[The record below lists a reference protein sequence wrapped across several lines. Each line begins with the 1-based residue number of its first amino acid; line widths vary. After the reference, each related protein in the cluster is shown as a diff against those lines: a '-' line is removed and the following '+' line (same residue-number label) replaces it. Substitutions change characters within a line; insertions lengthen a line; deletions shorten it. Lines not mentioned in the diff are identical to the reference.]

1 ENIKMN
7 LNLKLDLE
15 FYQKILEASHDEI
28 CVSDDKGIII
38 YCNKAF
44 EENYGLK
51 KEDILGKNVSFL
63 EDSGYSTKS
72 PIPIVLKTKTK
83 FSLEQDTQT
92 GKKLIITATP
102 IFDENGNLEFTVENC
117 RDITELNNIK
127 NKLEDT
133 KKQVKKYKS
142 EVETLYRTA
151 LRIEDT
157 VIMDGIVMRP
167 IINTVNHVSKTDVS
181 VLLLGESGTGKSSL
195 ARYIHHNSNRSNG
208 PFITI
213 NCATIS
219 PQLLESELFGYTS
232 GAFTGASTKGKV
244 GLVELANGGTLFLDE
259 IGDIPQ
265 NLQAKF
271 LQLIQ
276 DRTFTPVGSL
286 KNKKVDIRIISATN
300 VDLVS
305 KVKEKKFREDLYYRL
320 NVIEIKLPPLR
331 ERRDNLVEIIKY
343 YFNRY
348 SSDFNLN
355 KTISKEAMDAIA
367 NYRFPG
373 NIRELQNI
381 IQKILLT
388 CTDNHITIDDLPNIL
403 TKNIHITNNGNKTH
417 ISQINKVI
425 ISDSKSTNYKNKNFD
440 TLIKEYEKNIILDAY
455 EKFGSSYKVA
465 KHLEISQSK
474 ANRLI
479 RKYTN
484 T

>member
-1 ENIKMN
+1 
-7 LNLKLDLE
+7 
-15 FYQKILEASHDEI
+15 
-28 CVSDDKGIII
+28 III

>member
-1 ENIKMN
+1 MN
-7 LNLKLDLE
+7 LDLE

-102 IFDENGNLEFTVENC
+102 IFDENGHLEFTVENC

-348 SSDFNLN
+348 SSNFNLN

-484 T
+484 

>member
-1 ENIKMN
+1 MN
-7 LNLKLDLE
+7 LDLE

-102 IFDENGNLEFTVENC
+102 IFDENGHLEFTVENC

-403 TKNIHITNNGNKTH
+403 TKNIHITNNGNKAH

>member
-1 ENIKMN
+1 
-7 LNLKLDLE
+7 
-15 FYQKILEASHDEI
+15 
-28 CVSDDKGIII
+28 
-38 YCNKAF
+38 
-44 EENYGLK
+44 K

-102 IFDENGNLEFTVENC
+102 IFDENGHLEFTVENC

>member
-1 ENIKMN
+1 
-7 LNLKLDLE
+7 
-15 FYQKILEASHDEI
+15 
-28 CVSDDKGIII
+28 
-38 YCNKAF
+38 
-44 EENYGLK
+44 ENYGLK

>member
-1 ENIKMN
+1 MN
-7 LNLKLDLE
+7 LDLE

-102 IFDENGNLEFTVENC
+102 IFDENGHLEFTVENC

-348 SSDFNLN
+348 SSNFNLN

-403 TKNIHITNNGNKTH
+403 
-417 ISQINKVI
+417 
-425 ISDSKSTNYKNKNFD
+425 
-440 TLIKEYEKNIILDAY
+440 
-455 EKFGSSYKVA
+455 
-465 KHLEISQSK
+465 
-474 ANRLI
+474 
-479 RKYTN
+479 
-484 T
+484 

>member
-1 ENIKMN
+1 MN
-7 LNLKLDLE
+7 LDLE

-300 VDLVS
+300 ADLVS

-388 CTDNHITIDDLPNIL
+388 CTDNHI
-403 TKNIHITNNGNKTH
+403 
-417 ISQINKVI
+417 
-425 ISDSKSTNYKNKNFD
+425 
-440 TLIKEYEKNIILDAY
+440 
-455 EKFGSSYKVA
+455 
-465 KHLEISQSK
+465 
-474 ANRLI
+474 
-479 RKYTN
+479 
-484 T
+484 

>member
-1 ENIKMN
+1 ME
-7 LNLKLDLE
+7 LDLE

-331 ERRDNLVEIIKY
+331 ERRDNLVKIIKY

-455 EKFGSSYKVA
+455 EKFASSYKVA

>member
-1 ENIKMN
+1 MN
-7 LNLKLDLE
+7 LDLE

-102 IFDENGNLEFTVENC
+102 IFDENGHLEFTVENC

-465 KHLEISQSK
+465 KHLEISQS
-474 ANRLI
+474 
-479 RKYTN
+479 
-484 T
+484 

>member
-1 ENIKMN
+1 MN
-7 LNLKLDLE
+7 LNLELDLE

-300 VDLVS
+300 ADLVS

-355 KTISKEAMDAIA
+355 KTISKEAMDAIT
-367 NYRFPG
+367 NYGFPG

-425 ISDSKSTNYKNKNFD
+425 VSDSKSTNYKNKNFD

>member
-1 ENIKMN
+1 MN
-7 LNLKLDLE
+7 LDLE

-157 VIMDGIVMRP
+157 VIMDGIVMKP

-195 ARYIHHNSNRSNG
+195 ARYIHHNSNRANG

-213 NCATIS
+213 NFATIS

>member
-1 ENIKMN
+1 
-7 LNLKLDLE
+7 
-15 FYQKILEASHDEI
+15 
-28 CVSDDKGIII
+28 KGIII

>member
-1 ENIKMN
+1 MN
-7 LNLKLDLE
+7 LDLE

-157 VIMDGIVMRP
+157 VIMDGIVMKP

-355 KTISKEAMDAIA
+355 KTISKESVDAIA

>member
-1 ENIKMN
+1 MN
-7 LNLKLDLE
+7 LDLE

-102 IFDENGNLEFTVENC
+102 IFDENGHLEFTVENC

-157 VIMDGIVMRP
+157 VIMDGKVMRP

>member
-1 ENIKMN
+1 
-7 LNLKLDLE
+7 
-15 FYQKILEASHDEI
+15 
-28 CVSDDKGIII
+28 
-38 YCNKAF
+38 NKAF

>member
-1 ENIKMN
+1 MN
-7 LNLKLDLE
+7 LDLE

-403 TKNIHITNNGNKTH
+403 TKNTYITNNGNKTH

>member
-1 ENIKMN
+1 MN
-7 LNLKLDLE
+7 LDLE

-157 VIMDGIVMRP
+157 VIMDGIVMKP

-355 KTISKEAMDAIA
+355 KTISKEAVDAIA

-465 KHLEISQSK
+465 KHLKISQSK

>member
-1 ENIKMN
+1 MN
-7 LNLKLDLE
+7 LDLE

-102 IFDENGNLEFTVENC
+102 IFDENGHLEFTVENC

-157 VIMDGIVMRP
+157 VIMDGIVIRP

>member
-1 ENIKMN
+1 
-7 LNLKLDLE
+7 
-15 FYQKILEASHDEI
+15 KILEASHDEI

-102 IFDENGNLEFTVENC
+102 IFDENGHLEFTVENC

>member
-1 ENIKMN
+1 
-7 LNLKLDLE
+7 DLE

>member
-1 ENIKMN
+1 MN
-7 LNLKLDLE
+7 LDLE

-403 TKNIHITNNGNKTH
+403 TKNIHITN
-417 ISQINKVI
+417 
-425 ISDSKSTNYKNKNFD
+425 
-440 TLIKEYEKNIILDAY
+440 
-455 EKFGSSYKVA
+455 
-465 KHLEISQSK
+465 
-474 ANRLI
+474 
-479 RKYTN
+479 
-484 T
+484 

>member
-1 ENIKMN
+1 MN
-7 LNLKLDLE
+7 LDLE

-465 KHLEISQSK
+465 KHLEISQS
-474 ANRLI
+474 
-479 RKYTN
+479 
-484 T
+484 

>member
-1 ENIKMN
+1 MN
-7 LNLKLDLE
+7 FELDLK

-28 CVSDDKGIII
+28 CASDNKGIII

-63 EDSGYSTKS
+63 EESGYSTKS
-72 PIPIVLKTKTK
+72 PIPVVLKTKSK

-102 IFDENGNLEFTVENC
+102 VFDENGNLEFTVENC

-133 KKQVKKYKS
+133 RKQVKKYKS

-157 VIMDGIVMRP
+157 VIMDGLVMRP

-195 ARYIHHNSNRSNG
+195 ARYIHHNSNRANG

-232 GAFTGASTKGKV
+232 GAFTGASTRGKV
-244 GLVELANGGTLFLDE
+244 GLVELADGGTLFLDE

-276 DRTFTPVGSL
+276 DKTFTPVGSL

-300 VDLVS
+300 ADLIS

-331 ERRDNLVEIIKY
+331 ERKDNLVEIIKY

-355 KTISKEAMDAIA
+355 KTISKEAINIIA

-388 CTDNHITIDDLPNIL
+388 CTNNHITVNDLPNIL
-403 TKNIHITNNGNKTH
+403 TKNVTIDNNENKLN
-417 ISQINKVI
+417 ISQINEDIV
-425 ISDSKSTNYKNKNFD
+425 SDLTSINCKNKNLD
-440 TLIKEYEKNIILDAY
+440 TLIMEYEKNIILDSY

-474 ANRLI
+474 ASRLI

>member
-1 ENIKMN
+1 MN
-7 LNLKLDLE
+7 LDLE

-425 ISDSKSTNYKNKNFD
+425 ISDSKFTNYKNKNFD

>member
-1 ENIKMN
+1 MN
-7 LNLKLDLE
+7 LDLE

-63 EDSGYSTKS
+63 EESGYSTKS

-300 VDLVS
+300 ADLVS

>member
-1 ENIKMN
+1 ME
-7 LNLKLDLE
+7 LDLE

-83 FSLEQDTQT
+83 FSLEQDTQA

-300 VDLVS
+300 ADLVS

-367 NYRFPG
+367 NYGFPG

-388 CTDNHITIDDLPNIL
+388 CTDN
-403 TKNIHITNNGNKTH
+403 
-417 ISQINKVI
+417 
-425 ISDSKSTNYKNKNFD
+425 
-440 TLIKEYEKNIILDAY
+440 
-455 EKFGSSYKVA
+455 
-465 KHLEISQSK
+465 
-474 ANRLI
+474 
-479 RKYTN
+479 
-484 T
+484 

>member
-1 ENIKMN
+1 C
-7 LNLKLDLE
+7 LVT
-15 FYQKILEASHDEI
+15 YILTQLISYELF
-28 CVSDDKGIII
+28 CVALVMI
-38 YCNKAF
+38 
-44 EENYGLK
+44 NYL
-51 KEDILGKNVSFL
+51 
-63 EDSGYSTKS
+63 
-72 PIPIVLKTKTK
+72 LKTKTK

>member
-1 ENIKMN
+1 
-7 LNLKLDLE
+7 
-15 FYQKILEASHDEI
+15 ILEASHDEI

-51 KEDILGKNVSFL
+51 KEDIFGKNVSFL

>member
-1 ENIKMN
+1 MN
-7 LNLKLDLE
+7 LDLE

-219 PQLLESELFGYTS
+219 PQLLESELFVYTS

-300 VDLVS
+300 ADLVS

>member
-1 ENIKMN
+1 MN
-7 LNLKLDLE
+7 LDLE

-102 IFDENGNLEFTVENC
+102 IFDENGHLEFTVENC

-286 KNKKVDIRIISATN
+286 KNKKVDVRIISATN

>member
-1 ENIKMN
+1 MN
-7 LNLKLDLE
+7 LDLE

-83 FSLEQDTQT
+83 FSLEQDTQS

>member
-1 ENIKMN
+1 
-7 LNLKLDLE
+7 
-15 FYQKILEASHDEI
+15 
-28 CVSDDKGIII
+28 
-38 YCNKAF
+38 F

>member
-1 ENIKMN
+1 MD
-7 LNLKLDLE
+7 LDMDLDLE
-15 FYQKILEASHDEI
+15 FYKKILEASHDEI
-28 CVSDDKGIII
+28 CASDDKGIII

-63 EDSGYSTKS
+63 EESGYSTKS
-72 PIPIVLKTKTK
+72 PIPVVLRTKSK

-92 GKKLIITATP
+92 GKKLIITASP
-102 IFDENGNLEFTVENC
+102 VFDENGELEFTVENC

-157 VIMDGIVMRP
+157 VIMDGVVMRP
-167 IINTVNHVSKTDVS
+167 IMNTVNHVSKTDVS

-195 ARYIHHNSNRSNG
+195 ARYIHHNSNRASG

-219 PQLLESELFGYTS
+219 PQLLESELFGYAS

-300 VDLVS
+300 ADLIS

-331 ERRDNLVEIIKY
+331 ERKDNLVEIIKY

-355 KTISKEAMDAIA
+355 KTISKEAISIIA
-367 NYRFPG
+367 NYKFPG

-388 CTDNHITIDDLPNIL
+388 CRDSHITTDDLPSML
-403 TKNIHITNNGNKTH
+403 TKNVNTDNSGNNAPTYTTNVDNSLP
-417 ISQINKVI
+417 I
-425 ISDSKSTNYKNKNFD
+425 DYKNKTFN
-440 TLIKEYEKNIILDAY
+440 TLIMEYEKNVILDAY
-455 EKFGSSYKVA
+455 EKLGSSYKVA
-465 KHLEISQSK
+465 RHLEISQSK

>member
-1 ENIKMN
+1 MN
-7 LNLKLDLE
+7 LDLE

-44 EENYGLK
+44 KENYGLK

>member
-1 ENIKMN
+1 
-7 LNLKLDLE
+7 LE

>member
-1 ENIKMN
+1 
-7 LNLKLDLE
+7 
-15 FYQKILEASHDEI
+15 KILEASHDEI

>member
-1 ENIKMN
+1 MN
-7 LNLKLDLE
+7 LDLE

-102 IFDENGNLEFTVENC
+102 IFDENGHLEFTVENC

-348 SSDFNLN
+348 SSNFNLN

>member
-1 ENIKMN
+1 MN
-7 LNLKLDLE
+7 LDLE

-102 IFDENGNLEFTVENC
+102 IFDENGHLEFTVENC

-465 KHLEISQSK
+465 KHLEIS
-474 ANRLI
+474 
-479 RKYTN
+479 
-484 T
+484 

>member
-1 ENIKMN
+1 MN
-7 LNLKLDLE
+7 LDLE

-102 IFDENGNLEFTVENC
+102 IFDENGHLEFTVENC

-440 TLIKEYEKNIILDAY
+440 TLIKEYEKNIILDDY